1 MADTPNSFKDPYW
14 ADLASAASDK
24 LGLPPGLLTAV
35 ITRGERSNNDQVSEA
50 GARTVAQITP
60 PTRKLILDKYGIDPY
75 LSPENAVEGAGLLL
89 KEGLQRNG
97 GDPKLAVAEYHGGT
111 DRANWGPRTKAY
123 VQRVTGAP
131 PPVPADA
138 EGSPAAAAAPAAPG
152 AMPDG
157 SQSTFDRLSAA
168 AAPPP
173 TSSIQNIFA
182 AYSAGKMS
190 PDQAKAFEADVNSGK
205 LLLPRG
211 AALNGPSGAPDT
223 NSPAANIVTAYNAR
237 RMSPDQASALEKDV
251 QSGAFK
257 MPPGMALN
265 LPGTAA
271 GIPGA
276 EPGVTGPVA
285 IAAPSQPGLV
295 NQAVGTGEAAVNLI
309 TGATTGLAGGA
320 MGLMQDVND
329 LAAGRTPQPGN
340 IDRGMQAGAQL
351 AYQPRSASGRDLA
364 GGVGQWLAENA
375 PAVGPLGAEM
385 AALARGAAP
394 LVRAGGD
401 VARAAPEVVQGAVA
415 PLVDRVR
422 AAIPGT
428 AEPTPTPGTMG
439 SVGAAAVDMAT
450 QRRAAA
456 ADLPVPVELTKGQAD
471 RSFEQQQFERETAK
485 TPDAGAPLRDRFAQQ
500 NENVLKNFDAF
511 VDQTGAEATSLR
523 AAGASVDSALQKQF
537 QADKTKVRVAYKEAE
552 KAGEMEAPVS
562 TAGVVQAINDA
573 RSAESTAPVITAAK
587 NELVRLGGAT
597 IGEDGLLV
605 PNEMTLGNAEQVRKF
620 VNKVTGIDPT
630 NQKFAGDIK
639 RAIDASTEGAGG
651 QLYKAARAERQ
662 RLAQNYEDRAVVNK
676 LLTEKR
682 GTSDRAV
689 ALEDVF
695 SHTMLD
701 GALDDVRNVRRVLQ
715 RGGEDGQQAW
725 RELQG
730 QTVQYLKSEA
740 TKNVARDIR
749 GNEIVSAS
757 GLDRA
762 IKKLDAD
769 GKLDFI
775 FGRRGAEQL
784 RTMNSLAK
792 DIYTSPPGSVN
803 TSNTA
808 SILLAALDMSLSGVV
823 GLPLPV
829 ASGVRI
835 LASRIKDRR
844 LAARVNEALGGM
856 KAAPKPSMRPAPRPM
871 TSPAA
876 TSRN

>member
-75 LSPENAVEGAGLLL
+75 LSPENAVESAGLLL

-97 GDPKLAVAEYHGGT
+97 GDSKLAVAEYHGGT
-111 DRANWGPRTKAY
+111 DRANWGPRTASY
-123 VQRVTGAP
+123 VQRVTGGP
-131 PPVPADA
+131 P
-138 EGSPAAAAAPAAPG
+138 PAAAPSADAPAATAKPSTPG

-157 SQSTFDRLSAA
+157 SQSTFDRLTAA

-190 PDQAKAFEADVNSGK
+190 PDQAQAFEADVNSGK

-211 AALNGPSGAPDT
+211 AALNGANGAPDT

-237 RMSPDQASALEKDV
+237 RMSPDQSAALEKDV

-276 EPGVTGPVA
+276 ELGVTGPVV
-285 IAAPSQPGLV
+285 PTPKPGLID
-295 NQAVGTGEAAVNLI
+295 QAIGTGEAAANLV
-309 TGATTGLAGGA
+309 TGATAGLAGGA
-320 MGLMQDVND
+320 MGLVQDVND

-340 IDRGMQAGAQL
+340 IERGMQALTYA
-351 AYQPRSASGRDLA
+351 PRTASGQDQAEVVGNVMQNLGAVAPMTAELA
-364 GGVGQWLAENA
+364 G
-375 PAVGPLGAEM
+375 LG
-385 AALARGAAP
+385 RGAAP
-394 LVRAGGD
+394 VLRGAGD
-401 VARAAPEVVQGAVA
+401 VAREVPAAVRDAAAPVVE
-415 PLVDRVR
+415 RVR
-422 AAIPGT
+422 AAMPGAT
-428 AEPTPTPGTMG
+428 EPTPAPGTMG

-511 VDQTGAEATSLR
+511 VDQTGAEATNLR
-523 AAGASVDSALQKQF
+523 QVGATVDTALQKQF
-537 QADKTKVRVAYKEAE
+537 AADKAKVRIAYKNAE

-562 TAGVVQAINDA
+562 LDNLVTHLNESAPDA
-573 RSAESTAPVITAAK
+573 ATAPILDVARKRA
-587 NELVRLGGAT
+587 VRLGIATEGAD
-597 IGEDGLLV
+597 GELV
-605 PNEMTLGNAEQVRKF
+605 PAQVPLKIAETMRQAIGRATDF
-620 VNKVTGIDPT
+620 EPT
-630 NQKFAGDIK
+630 NVRQA
-639 RAIDASTEGAGG
+639 AIMKGLIDDSTEGAGG
-651 QLYKAARAERQ
+651 TLYAAARKERA
-662 RLAQNYEDRAVVNK
+662 RLAQNYENRAVVNK
-676 LLTEKR
+676 LITMKR
-682 GTSDRAV
+682 GTADRNV

-695 SHTMLD
+695 SHSILD
-701 GALDDVRNVRRVLQ
+701 GSLDDVRNVRRVLQ
-715 RGGEDGQQAW
+715 RSGDDGAQGW

-784 RTMNSLAK
+784 RTMNALAK

-856 KAAPKPSMRPAPRPM
+856 KSAPKPALRPAPRPM